1 MKIRYYLGVIVL
13 VLLTVQNSRAKIADW
28 AKLDRYEEA
37 NKELMAAPPDSNR
50 VVFYGNSI
58 TQFWASKH
66 PEFFERTGYVG
77 RGISGQS
84 TYQFLT
90 RFRKDVVDLKPAL
103 VVINAATNDVAE
115 NTHPYNEDLTMG
127 NIMSMVEIAKAN
139 GIKVILTTTLPA
151 AAFRWNPE
159 ITDAPEKI
167 DALNKRVA
175 AYAAEQNIPYVDYF
189 SALADDE
196 GRGLRPEFSN
206 DGVHPTVA
214 AYEVMEAIIEPVIK
228 TELVRK

>member
-58 TQFWASKH
+58 TQFWVSKH

-196 GRGLRPEFSN
+196 GKGLRPEFSN